1 MIKQKKKQTTSGPV
15 STLKVSKYVSGE
27 EIWGDTASIGL
38 EAVETDVTLEIYT
51 VRFREQRL

>member
-1 MIKQKKKQTTSGPV
+1 MSV
-15 STLKVSKYVSGE
+15 LKVSKYVSGE
-27 EIWGDTASIGL
+27 EIWWDGARVGL

>member
-1 MIKQKKKQTTSGPV
+1 MSV
-15 STLKVSKYVSGE
+15 LKVSKYVSGE
-27 EIWGDTASIGL
+27 EIWWDGAWVGL